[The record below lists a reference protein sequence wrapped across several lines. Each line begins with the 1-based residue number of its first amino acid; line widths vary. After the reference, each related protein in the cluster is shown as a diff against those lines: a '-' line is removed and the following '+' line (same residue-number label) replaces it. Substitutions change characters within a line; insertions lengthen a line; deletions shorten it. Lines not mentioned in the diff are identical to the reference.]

1 MTRVLRF
8 IVLAWLLAPALAW
21 SAGPGKPAVAS
32 AHPLATRAGMEV
44 LQAGGNAF
52 DAAVAVSAVLGV
64 VEPFSSG
71 LGGGGL
77 WLLHSVADG
86 RQFVVDGRETAPGEA
101 HAAMYLDEQ
110 GEPIPGRSTEGPL
123 AAGIPGSPAALVHV
137 SERYGKLPL
146 AQVLAPAIRLARE
159 GFPLY
164 ERMRLGLDFK
174 AAQLGR
180 WPGGAVFLE
189 GDEVPPLGAII
200 RQPGLATVME
210 RLASEGAKGFYEG
223 DTAAT
228 LVRAVRENGGIWTLE
243 DLAAYRVV
251 ERSPLTASFGGGFK
265 VVVAPPPSAGGVAL
279 IQGLNILEGWDLDA
293 LDATDRAHLVIEALR
308 RAFRDRAHLGDAD
321 FVRMP
326 LARLMH
332 PAYAAGLRTSIRMD
346 RATPSNIFSPLQA
359 DDGGEHT
366 SHFSVMDADGNRAA
380 VTQSVN
386 SWFGSGFVV
395 PGLDLVL
402 NNEMDDFTVKP
413 GESNLYQLVGADA
426 NTIAP
431 GKRMLSSMTPTFLE
445 SPRGVAVLGTP
456 GGSRIISMVLLATL
470 AWAEGADAATMVA
483 LPRYHHQYLPDQV
496 LYEPKAFS
504 TEQVQA
510 LRSRGHELQ
519 ESRRLY
525 GNMSVV
531 TWDYDGDRVESA
543 SDPRG
548 EIEGWTY

>member
-1 MTRVLRF
+1 MNRMLRLV
-8 IVLAWLLAPALAW
+8 VLAWLIAPALAW
-21 SAGPGKPAVAS
+21 PAGPGKPAIAS
-32 AHPLATRAGMEV
+32 AHPLATQAGMEV
-44 LQAGGNAF
+44 LHAGGNAF
-52 DAAVAVSAVLGV
+52 DAAVAVSAALGV

-77 WLLHSVADG
+77 WLLHSAADG
-86 RQFVVDGRETAPGEA
+86 RQLVVDSRETAPGEA
-101 HAAMYLDEQ
+101 HADMYLNEQ
-110 GEPIPGRSTEGPL
+110 GEPVPGLSTDGPL

-164 ERMRLGLDFK
+164 ERMRLGLNFK
-174 AAQLGR
+174 AAHLGR
-180 WPGGAVFLE
+180 WPGGAVFLKD
-189 GDEVPPLGAII
+189 GEVPPLGATI
-200 RQPGLATVME
+200 RLPGLARVME

-223 DTAAT
+223 DTAAA
-228 LVRAVRENGGIWTLE
+228 LVGAVRENGGIWTLE

-251 ERSPLTASFGGGFK
+251 ERAPLTADFGGELK

-279 IQGLNILEGWDLDA
+279 IQSLNILEGLKLQA
-293 LDATDRAHLVIEALR
+293 LDATDRSHLVIEALR
-308 RAFRDRAHLGDAD
+308 RAFRDRGYLGDPE

-326 LARLMH
+326 LTRLMD
-332 PAYAAGLRTSIRMD
+332 PAYAAGLSASIRMD
-346 RATPSNIFSPLQA
+346 RATPSSIFAPLQA
-359 DDGGEHT
+359 DDDGEHT
-366 SHFSVMDADGNRAA
+366 SHFSVIDADGNRAA
-380 VTQSVN
+380 VTQTIN
-386 SWFGSGFVV
+386 GWFGSSFVV
-395 PGLDLVL
+395 PGLDLLL

-470 AWAEGADAATMVA
+470 AWAEGADAAGMVA

-496 LYEPKAFS
+496 LYEPKAIS
-504 TEQVQA
+504 QEQAEA

-531 TWDYDGDRVESA
+531 TWDYDGDRVEAA

-548 EIEGWTY
+548 QIEGWTY